1 MYTRDLKGGVKL
13 SEQCSTDAAQ
23 NDSKTAKK
31 LSFAWLQSSTIE
43 ELELRLAI
51 AGITSLDIAAE
62 AWSRENKDMLKIMY
76 KNFLDEKQKNIDL
89 KKLMKSRSNATK
101 LLPSK
106 CMIEYKENTF
116 RIRMYAIDC
125 CGEIHCVSS
134 NYFDENFIITILGGV
149 DAFKTEI
156 AYTMLS
162 ELAKEIHMLST

>member
-1 MYTRDLKGGVKL
+1 MKNNT
-13 SEQCSTDAAQ
+13 TIA
-23 NDSKTAKK
+23 NK

-106 CMIEYKENTF
+106 SMIEYKENTF
-116 RIRMYAIDC
+116 RIRMHTIDC
-125 CGEIHCVSS
+125 CGGMHYVSS
-134 NYFDENFIITILGGV
+134 NYFDEILGGI

-162 ELAKEIHMLST
+162 ELAKKVTIY

>member
-1 MYTRDLKGGVKL
+1 MKNSITI
-13 SEQCSTDAAQ
+13 
-23 NDSKTAKK
+23 AKK

-106 CMIEYKENTF
+106 SMIEYKENTF
-116 RIRMYAIDC
+116 RIRMHAIDC
-125 CGEIHCVSS
+125 CGKMHYVSS
-134 NYFDENFIITILGGV
+134 NYFNEILGGIDV
-149 DAFKTEI
+149 FKTEI

-162 ELAKEIHMLST
+162 ELAKEVQFIEHMNI

>member
-1 MYTRDLKGGVKL
+1 MKNSITI
-13 SEQCSTDAAQ
+13 
-23 NDSKTAKK
+23 AKK

-106 CMIEYKENTF
+106 SMIEYRENTF
-116 RIRMYAIDC
+116 RIRMHAIDC
-125 CGEIHCVSS
+125 CGEMHYVSS
-134 NYFDENFIITILGGV
+134 NYFDEILGGI

-162 ELAKEIHMLST
+162 ELAKKVTIY

>member
-1 MYTRDLKGGVKL
+1 MKNNT
-13 SEQCSTDAAQ
+13 TIA
-23 NDSKTAKK
+23 NK

-106 CMIEYKENTF
+106 SMIEYKENTF
-116 RIRMYAIDC
+116 RIRMHAIDC
-125 CGEIHCVSS
+125 CGKMHYVSS
-134 NYFDENFIITILGGV
+134 NYFDENVIITILGEKEV
-149 DAFKTEI
+149 FKTEI

-162 ELAKEIHMLST
+162 ELAKEVQFIEHMNI

>member
-1 MYTRDLKGGVKL
+1 MKNNT
-13 SEQCSTDAAQ
+13 TIA
-23 NDSKTAKK
+23 NK

-76 KNFLDEKQKNIDL
+76 KNFLDEKQKKKIDL

-106 CMIEYKENTF
+106 SMIEYKENTF
-116 RIRMYAIDC
+116 RIRMHAIDC
-125 CGEIHCVSS
+125 CGKMHYVSS
-134 NYFDENFIITILGGV
+134 NYFNEILGGI

-162 ELAKEIHMLST
+162 ELAKEVQLIEHMNI